1 MQKYSQPAH
10 LHEPKTN
17 ERRREH
23 LSKPPGVLKLNC
35 DASFHPRSMSGSW
48 DSDGDVVLAG
58 SGRVNH
64 LLSAFQAEMIAC
76 LLGLQ
81 AAINAGVR
89 RLIMETDA
97 SMVQQDH
104 YSYSTSSGLVEEV
117 KSLVDS
123 NL

>member
-1 MQKYSQPAH
+1 
-10 LHEPKTN
+10 
-17 ERRREH
+17 
-23 LSKPPGVLKLNC
+23 
-35 DASFHPRSMSGSW
+35 MSGSW

-76 LLGLQ
+76 LQGLQ

-97 SMVQQDH
+97 SMVQQAIVTDH

>member
-1 MQKYSQPAH
+1 
-10 LHEPKTN
+10 
-17 ERRREH
+17 
-23 LSKPPGVLKLNC
+23 
-35 DASFHPRSMSGSW
+35 MSGSW

-76 LLGLQ
+76 LQGLQ